1 MTNIIVKPSSVW
13 CFTAYMLPI
22 TRISILRS
30 LGKHQYC
37 ECKPSVISIYKLTSK
52 FSSLSYYFYITIYLQ
67 DQVVFVDV
75 CR

>member
-1 MTNIIVKPSSVW
+1 MVFYCIHVTNYEDKH
-13 CFTAYMLPI
+13 T
-22 TRISILRS
+22 S